1 MITDS
6 LRAFIFRA
14 ISFVLP
20 TMTVLIGMPTNKVM
34 SCRSLVFGEGN
45 HRLDNNDGNFTVN
58 SDSITS
64 SSSNDW

>member
-20 TMTVLIGMPTNKVM
+20 TMTVLIGVTANKEM
-34 SCRSLVFGEGN
+34 SSMSLIFGEGY
-45 HRLDNNDGNFTVN
+45 HRLDNNDRNFTVN
-58 SDSITS
+58 SDSISS